1 MTNSRTDAHKSWMT
15 TCFPR
20 AMGFWLKQEALH
32 LPLYNKD
39 NQSIS
44 LVSVLQYPHF
54 RSSRPELFCE
64 INSLRPTTLLKKRLW
79 HRCFSVNLAKFLR
92 TLFSQNTP
100 SGCFWHLHQSRF
112 PILMLHVIH
121 RQLRREYLLRREFLS
136 MVERKIS
143 FSHVFSSE

>member
-1 MTNSRTDAHKSWMT
+1 MTNSRTDAHKSWMA

-44 LVSVLQYPHF
+44 LVSVLQLSAF
-54 RSSRPELFCE
+54 QKQSSGVVLWNKFPEAYNFIKKETLAQVFFCE
-64 INSLRPTTLLKKRLW
+64 
-79 HRCFSVNLAKFLR
+79 
-92 TLFSQNTP
+92 
-100 SGCFWHLHQSRF
+100 SGQIFKNPFFTEHPHQSRF